1 MCVISPV
8 TCLLPQAGRRL
19 SPTQP
24 AANHTNEVT
33 PGHRAAPKAYKQG
46 RIMSQATRAQGAEKK
61 DRPP

>member
-1 MCVISPV
+1 VISPV